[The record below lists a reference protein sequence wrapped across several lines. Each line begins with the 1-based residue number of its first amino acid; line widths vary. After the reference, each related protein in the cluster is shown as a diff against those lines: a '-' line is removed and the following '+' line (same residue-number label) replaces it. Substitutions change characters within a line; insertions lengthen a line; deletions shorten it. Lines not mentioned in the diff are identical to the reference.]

1 MACSTS
7 ERKITG
13 IDPSRELIQQAKQRD
28 TDNRI
33 NWVVAS
39 RFDDLPDASVDIV
52 LLSGHVAQF
61 LTDEE
66 SWQRFLA

>member
-33 NWVVAS
+33 DWVVAS
-39 RFDDLPDASVDIV
+39 HFDDLPDASVDIV

-61 LTDEE
+61 LIDELD
-66 SWQRFLA
+66 WQ